1 MNISIVATK
10 SHSFPQSRRAL
21 AAQREARAKEVL
33 AQTKSMQSTMT
44 VGRKHFRFHPFNF
57 LNSADS

>member
-1 MNISIVATK
+1 M
-10 SHSFPQSRRAL
+10 HLQYRRAL

-44 VGRKHFRFHPFNF
+44 VGRKALQVYFTEQDYLTSRNGV
-57 LNSADS
+57 NCDKISV